1 MTKKSRYPL
10 RSPATR
16 ARVIAMLVDGRAPVD
31 VAKAFRVSREAI
43 RQFAQRH
50 AAEIEQ
56 LQAKVVAAVE
66 DATITQQAE
75 RIRRRDAHY
84 AELWKIVEWRRAAG
98 YASGFLAR
106 ELKSVTVYDEREGK
120 GGDVQREEQE
130 VWKTD
135 KALADAL
142 GNELREVAEEL
153 GQIQKPGI
161 NINTGDTYN
170 VALVNLEQY
179 SPEQRTALLRL
190 AAGRA

>member
-1 MTKKSRYPL
+1 MHT
-10 RSPATR
+10 
-16 ARVIAMLVDGRAPVD
+16 
-31 VAKAFRVSREAI
+31 
-43 RQFAQRH
+43 AQRH

-56 LQAKVVAAVE
+56 LQNKVVAAVE

-75 RIRRRDAHY
+75 RVRLRGVHY
-84 AELWKIVEWRRAAG
+84 AELWKIVEWRRSMG

-106 ELKSVTVYDEREGK
+106 ELKSVTVYDET
-120 GGDVQREEQE
+120 GDDGEQLVRREEQE

-142 GNELREVAEEL
+142 GNELHGVAEEL

-170 VALVNLEQY
+170 VALVNLAEYPADVQ
-179 SPEQRTALLRL
+179 SRILLL
-190 AAGRA
+190 AAKAGA